1 MRKSSTEDRIFEFPR
16 RHPDKVLTAILVR
29 QIKKP
34 GRYSDGNGLYLVV
47 DDSGARRWLLR
58 TAVLGRRRDIG
69 LGSARLVPLVDARL
83 EAIRMRRLARDGGDP
98 LAERRRARTVVPTF
112 KEAAESVHAA
122 TARSWKNEKHAAQW
136 LTTLETY
143 AFPRLG
149 NRAVDQI
156 ATGDV
161 LKVLSAIW
169 LTKPETARRLRQRMR
184 TVMDWARVAYGL
196 SGANPVDGV
205 EKALPKQL
213 ERGEH
218 FAAMPYGEVPAFL
231 TRLRQRAAPEISTL
245 ALEFL
250 ILTACR
256 TNEVLLAIW
265 SEFDLAERIWTIPA
279 SRMKAGE
286 AHSVPLPP
294 RAMQLLD
301 RLKAAG
307 QEDEGLVFPSPKRG
321 KPLSNMVFLMMLRR
335 MELEVTAHGFR
346 SSFRDWAAE
355 ETTFANFVVEKALAH
370 TIDNKV
376 EAAYR
381 RGDLL
386 KKRRELMEAW
396 ASYCDGASPQRTEK
410 PSNRAIRDQPET
422 DSDGLSLAPRH

>member
-1 MRKSSTEDRIFEFPR
+1 MRVRE
-16 RHPDKVLTAILVR
+16 RHPEKALTATAVK

-34 GRYSDGNGLYLVV
+34 GRYTDGNGLYLVV
-47 DDSGARRWLLR
+47 DGSGARRWLLR
-58 TAVLGRRRDIG
+58 TVILGRRRDIG
-69 LGSARLVPLVDARL
+69 LGSARLVPLADARE
-83 EAIRMRRLARDGGDP
+83 EAARMRRLARDGGDP
-98 LAERRRARTVVPTF
+98 IAERRRARIVVPTF
-112 KEAAESVHAA
+112 KEAAEKVHAE
-122 TARSWKNEKHAAQW
+122 TAGSWKNEKHAAQW

-143 AFPRLG
+143 AFPTFGKRP
-149 NRAVDQI
+149 VDQI
-156 ATGDV
+156 ATADV

-169 LTKPETARRLRQRMR
+169 LTKPETARRLRQRVR
-184 TVMDWARVAYGL
+184 TVLDWARVAYGL

-205 EKALPKQL
+205 EKALPKQP

-231 TRLRQRAAPEISTL
+231 AGLRQRPAAEISVL
-245 ALEFL
+245 ALEVL

-256 TNEVLLAIW
+256 TNEVLLATW
-265 SEFDLAERIWTIPA
+265 NEFDLTERTWTIPA

-286 AHSVPLPP
+286 PHAVPLPA
-294 RAMQLLD
+294 RAIELLEQV
-301 RLKAAG
+301 KVAG
-307 QEDEGLVFPSPKRG
+307 QDEVLVFPSSKHG

-335 MELEVTAHGFR
+335 MKLEVTAHGFR

-355 ETTFANFVVEKALAH
+355 ETSFPNFVVEKALAH

-396 ASYCDGASPQRTEK
+396 ASYCDGDSPQRMEK
-410 PSNRAIRDQPET
+410 PTRRTTRRQREKGNG
-422 DSDGLSLAPRH
+422 GLLLASRH

>member
-1 MRKSSTEDRIFEFPR
+1 MRVRE
-16 RHPDKVLTAILVR
+16 RHPEKALTATAVK

-34 GRYSDGNGLYLVV
+34 GRYTDGNGLYLVV
-47 DDSGARRWLLR
+47 DESGARRWLLR
-58 TAVLGRRRDIG
+58 TVVLGRRRDIG
-69 LGSARLVPLVDARL
+69 LGSARLVPLADARE
-83 EAIRMRRLARDGGDP
+83 EAAKMRRLARDGGDP
-98 LAERRRARTVVPTF
+98 MAERRRARMVVPTF
-112 KEAAESVHAA
+112 KEAAEIVHAE
-122 TARSWKNEKHAAQW
+122 TAGSWKNEKHAAQW

-143 AFPRLG
+143 AFPTIGKRP
-149 NRAVDQI
+149 VDQI
-156 ATGDV
+156 ATADV

-169 LTKPETARRLRQRMR
+169 LTKPETARRLRQRVR
-184 TVMDWARVAYGL
+184 TVLDWARVAYGL

-205 EKALPKQL
+205 EKALPKQP
-213 ERGEH
+213 ERGGH

-231 TRLRQRAAPEISTL
+231 AGLHQRPASEISVL

-256 TNEVLLAIW
+256 TNEVLLATW
-265 SEFDLAERIWTIPA
+265 NEFDLAEQTWIIPA

-286 AHSVPLPP
+286 AHAVPLPG
-294 RAMQLLD
+294 RAIELLE
-301 RLKAAG
+301 KVKGAG
-307 QEDEGLVFPSPKRG
+307 QDEVLVFPSSKRG

-335 MELEVTAHGFR
+335 MKLEVTAHGFR

-355 ETTFANFVVEKALAH
+355 ETSFPNFVVEKALAH

-396 ASYCDGASPQRTEK
+396 ASYCGGNSLQRTGKPTRRATRRQLEK
-410 PSNRAIRDQPET
+410 GN
-422 DSDGLSLAPRH
+422 DGLLLASRQ